1 MYFRWG
7 TLARGVAR
15 GTDRRPASRAA
26 AAAGARPPW
35 QAAWASADGPVPCR
49 YCSVTLPVSA
59 GGSVHQTLN
68 IQRADCGRG
77 KVALWQA
84 WGPCGGGGL
93 GGQVECPR
101 LWGLTSAYP
110 GRGHP
115 PVEGAVCRGREA
127 ARRLWESSVSP
138 KGQGARPSKERK
150 EGKGL
155 LRPRGGLLEGNTPP
169 CLQGLRREA
178 EARVPRGSASR
189 VRPRAAVGSEAPAAP
204 GPRPPLQPLKRPSPG
219 PRGHPDGGHRCR
231 GWPALPRGSAW
242 PCPLPPAARAP
253 RPPWPA

>member
-7 TLARGVAR
+7 TLARRVAR

-26 AAAGARPPW
+26 ATAGARPPW

-84 WGPCGGGGL
+84 WGPCGGGGP

-101 LWGLTSAYP
+101 LWGLTSAHP

-115 PVEGAVCRGREA
+115 PVEGAVCAGGGKQLADSGKAACPQRVREPGRARKGRRGRG
-127 ARRLWESSVSP
+127 SCGHVGGS
-138 KGQGARPSKERK
+138 
-150 EGKGL
+150 
-155 LRPRGGLLEGNTPP
+155 LRET
-169 CLQGLRREA
+169 
-178 EARVPRGSASR
+178 
-189 VRPRAAVGSEAPAAP
+189 
-204 GPRPPLQPLKRPSPG
+204 PRPGSRGCAKRQRPG
-219 PRGHPDGGHRCR
+219 CHM
-231 GWPALPRGSAW
+231 
-242 PCPLPPAARAP
+242 AP
-253 RPPWPA
+253 RPGSGPGQQWGQRHLQPQAPGLHSSL

>member
-7 TLARGVAR
+7 TLARGVAP
-15 GTDRRPASRAA
+15 GTDRRPASRAV

-84 WGPCGGGGL
+84 WGPWGAGGGRSGARGSGASL
-93 GGQVECPR
+93 PH
-101 LWGLTSAYP
+101 TAHP

-115 PVEGAVCRGREA
+115 PVEGAVCAGGGKQLADSGKAACPQRVREPGRARKGRRGRGSCGHVGGSLRKTPHPGSRGCAERQRPGCHMA
-127 ARRLWESSVSP
+127 LSP
-138 KGQGARPSKERK
+138 GSGPGQQWGQRH
-150 EGKGL
+150 
-155 LRPRGGLLEGNTPP
+155 
-169 CLQGLRREA
+169 
-178 EARVPRGSASR
+178 
-189 VRPRAAVGSEAPAAP
+189 
-204 GPRPPLQPLKRPSPG
+204 LQPQ
-219 PRGHPDGGHRCR
+219 
-231 GWPALPRGSAW
+231 ALGLHSG
-242 PCPLPPAARAP
+242 L
-253 RPPWPA
+253 